1 MPTARAGPNEPPSA
15 FALLTPPGRGGIAVI
30 RCIGPAAESAIQTC
44 FRPAARS
51 RPLPPAGSLAYG
63 RLLDADGQPL
73 DEIILHRAGP
83 AAFEVNCHGGPVAVQ
98 AICRRL
104 EALGLASVDPDRLA
118 AIEGIGRLERNARQS
133 LRQARTPLAAR
144 ILLDQLNG
152 ALAQTVQ
159 RILDDL
165 GAGRLD
171 EARSGIETLLA
182 RWRGCGR
189 FLASPPRIAIA
200 GRPNA
205 GKSTLLNW
213 LVGSDRAITAE
224 TPGTTRDYV
233 EAEAALD
240 GVPVTLIDTAGL
252 RETGE
257 TVERLGVE
265 RAQREIS
272 RADVV
277 IYLVDAIEGFQPD
290 DQTALATIGDRA
302 LPVWNKT
309 DLKKTCPE
317 RSRGGSEP
325 PPRLRSGQ
333 AFLSLSALT
342 GAGAAALAAAL
353 LAHLGYRPT
362 APGDAVPFTPD
373 HAAAL
378 ERAGRAMA
386 AGRQDEARRALDDL
400 L

>member
-1 MPTARAGPNEPPSA
+1 LPTARAGPNEPCLPAGRSPSA

-30 RCIGPAAESAIQTC
+30 RCVGPAAESAIRTC
-44 FRPAARS
+44 FRPVARS
-51 RPLPPAGSLAYG
+51 DRLPPVGSLAYG
-63 RLLDADGQPL
+63 RFLDADGRPI

-83 AAFEVNCHGGPVAVQ
+83 AAFEVNCHGGPIAVQ
-98 AICRRL
+98 AVSCRL
-104 EALGLASVDPDRLA
+104 EALGLSKVDPTRLA
-118 AIEGIGRLERNARQS
+118 AIEGIRRLERDARRS
-133 LRQARTPLAAR
+133 LREARTPLAAR

-152 ALAQTVQ
+152 ALAQAVQ
-159 RILDDL
+159 RIVSDL
-165 GAGRLD
+165 GTGRLD
-171 EARSGIETLLA
+171 EARSGVETLLA

-277 IYLVDAIEGFQPD
+277 IYLVDAVEGFRPD
-290 DQTALATIGDRA
+290 DQAALAAIGERA
-302 LPVWNKT
+302 LPIWNKS

-317 RSRGGSEP
+317 RSRGGGEP
-325 PPRLRSGQ
+325 PLPSI
-333 AFLSLSALT
+333 SALM
-342 GAGAAALAAAL
+342 GDGAAALVASL

-362 APGDAVPFTPD
+362 APGDAVPFTAD
-373 HAAAL
+373 HAAAIDL
-378 ERAGRAMA
+378 AGRALA
-386 AGRQDEARRALDDL
+386 AARRDEARRALDAL

>member
-30 RCIGPAAESAIQTC
+30 RCVGPAAESAIRTC
-44 FRPAARS
+44 FRPVARS
-51 RPLPPAGSLAYG
+51 DRLPPVGSLAYG
-63 RLLDADGQPL
+63 RFLDADGRPI

-83 AAFEVNCHGGPVAVQ
+83 AAFEVNCHGGPIAVQ
-98 AICRRL
+98 AVSCRL
-104 EALGLASVDPDRLA
+104 EALGLSKVDPTRLA
-118 AIEGIGRLERNARQS
+118 AIEGIRRLERDARRS
-133 LRQARTPLAAR
+133 LREARTPLAAR
-144 ILLDQLNG
+144 ILIDQLNG
-152 ALAQTVQ
+152 ALAQAVR
-159 RILDDL
+159 RIVSDL
-165 GAGRLD
+165 GTGRLD
-171 EARSGIETLLA
+171 EARSGVETLLA

-277 IYLVDAIEGFQPD
+277 IYLVDAVEGFRPD
-290 DQTALATIGDRA
+290 DQAALAAIGERA
-302 LPVWNKT
+302 LPIWNKS

-317 RSRGGSEP
+317 RSRGGGEP
-325 PPRLRSGQ
+325 PLPSI
-333 AFLSLSALT
+333 SALM
-342 GAGAAALAAAL
+342 GDGAAALVASL

-362 APGDAVPFTPD
+362 APGDAVPFTAD
-373 HAAAL
+373 HAAAIDL
-378 ERAGRAMA
+378 AGRALA
-386 AGRQDEARRALDDL
+386 AARRDEARRALDAL